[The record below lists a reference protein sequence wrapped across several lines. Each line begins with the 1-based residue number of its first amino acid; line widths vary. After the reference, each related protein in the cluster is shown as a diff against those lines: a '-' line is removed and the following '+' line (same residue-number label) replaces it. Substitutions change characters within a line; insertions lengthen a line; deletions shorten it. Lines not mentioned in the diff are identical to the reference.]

1 MVPPYGEQYLGKG
14 KGGDVIDS
22 AVQLLKLY
30 STSNACVCLKEHS
43 NMVIN
48 RNSLLQQKM
57 KNNPN
62 IHQYETVYLYDGIS
76 TATKEMGQLSM
87 K

>member
-48 RNSLLQQKM
+48 RNSLL
-57 KNNPN
+57 
-62 IHQYETVYLYDGIS
+62 
-76 TATKEMGQLSM
+76 
-87 K
+87 